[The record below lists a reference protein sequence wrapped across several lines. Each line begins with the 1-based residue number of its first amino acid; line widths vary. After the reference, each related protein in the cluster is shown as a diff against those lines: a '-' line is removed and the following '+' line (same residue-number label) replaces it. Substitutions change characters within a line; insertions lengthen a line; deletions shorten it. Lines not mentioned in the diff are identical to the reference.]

1 MLTKLKRD
9 MADHFIKNSIIF
21 LSVCFFFMLAGG
33 CSDREESPPPSPEPG
48 FSVNTLRIGL
58 IPEHDI
64 FSQKNRYEPL
74 AAYLSR
80 KLGVRI
86 ELQILSRYGNIIDN
100 FVSNKLDGAFFGS
113 FTGALAIRK
122 LGVAPLAR
130 PEYLDGS
137 STYYGLILVR
147 QDSNIK
153 TCQDMKGKR
162 FAFVDKAT
170 TAGWLLPLH
179 YFIECGISDYHRW
192 FRETYFAGTHED
204 VIYDVLNGKADIGAA
219 KNTVFSRLAKQDP
232 AIESSL
238 NILATSPKV
247 PANGLA
253 VRRDLGAQ
261 LKSKLKQ
268 TLLDMDQDPD
278 GRVVLENFGAVRF
291 IDTTV
296 KDYDPVFQFADHI
309 GLALTDYDYMN
320 D

>member
-1 MLTKLKRD
+1 
-9 MADHFIKNSIIF
+9 MADRFIKNSIIF
-21 LSVCFFFMLAGG
+21 LLFCFFFVLAGG
-33 CSDREESPPPSPEPG
+33 CSDQNESPPPSPKEG
-48 FSVNTLRIGL
+48 FSTNTLRIGL

-74 AAYLSR
+74 ADYLSK

-100 FVSNKLDGAFFGS
+100 FVSNRLDGAFFGS
-113 FTGALAIRK
+113 FTGAMAIRK
-122 LGVAPLAR
+122 LGVTPVAR
-130 PEYLDGS
+130 PEYPDGS
-137 STYYGLILVR
+137 STYYGLIFVR
-147 QDSNIK
+147 KDSNIK

-170 TAGWLLPLH
+170 TAGWLLPIH
-179 YFIECGISDYHRW
+179 YFTDCGISDYHRW

-219 KNTVFSRLAKQDP
+219 KNTVFYRLAKQDP
-232 AIESSL
+232 AIEASL
-238 NILATSPKV
+238 NILSTSPKV

-253 VRRDLGAQ
+253 VRSDLGAQ

-268 TLLDMDQDPD
+268 TLLDMDKDPD
-278 GRVVLENFGAVRF
+278 GKVVLENFGAVRF
-291 IDTTV
+291 IDTSV
-296 KDYDPVFQFADHI
+296 KDYYPVFQYADHI